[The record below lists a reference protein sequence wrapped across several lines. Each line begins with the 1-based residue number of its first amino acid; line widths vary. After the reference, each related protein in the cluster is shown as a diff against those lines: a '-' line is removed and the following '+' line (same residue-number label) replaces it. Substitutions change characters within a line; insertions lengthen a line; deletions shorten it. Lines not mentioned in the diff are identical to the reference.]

1 MNSLNFT
8 LLYSTFRKGCVNN
21 GLSIVE
27 PLEKHNNGDLEW
39 RSEKGKLLLTEM
51 GQHIS
56 YVFFNKIE
64 NKLEISYPKNLTLLQ
79 ILAKYEEFIN
89 L

>member
-8 LLYSTFRKGCVNN
+8 RIYSAFLEGCVNN
-21 GLSIVE
+21 NLSIIE
-27 PLEKHNNGDLEW
+27 PSEKYNNGDLEW
-39 RSEKGKLLLTEM
+39 RSEKGKLLLTEI

-79 ILAKYEEFIN
+79 ILVKYEEFIN